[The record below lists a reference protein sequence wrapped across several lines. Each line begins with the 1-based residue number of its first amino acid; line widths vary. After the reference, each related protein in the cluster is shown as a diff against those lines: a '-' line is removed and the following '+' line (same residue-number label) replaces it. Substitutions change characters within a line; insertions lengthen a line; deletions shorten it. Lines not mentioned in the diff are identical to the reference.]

1 MSRKATA
8 HPEGRHCSL
17 RCILVVSE
25 EPKRRRCVYSYVTGT
40 SGDSPRGRPEYLKR
54 GGGALEAG
62 GPGVV
67 MAVLCPVALR
77 GRFGPSVSQSDRGS
91 GLLWSIVWLG
101 SHSWRQVEGPGQRF
115 WLPSL
120 PLLPPPPRPSF

>member
-17 RCILVVSE
+17 RGVLVVSE

-40 SGDSPRGRPEYLKR
+40 SGDAPRGRPEHLKR

-67 MAVLCPVALR
+67 MPFCVP
-77 GRFGPSVSQSDRGS
+77 
-91 GLLWSIVWLG
+91 
-101 SHSWRQVEGPGQRF
+101 
-115 WLPSL
+115 
-120 PLLPPPPRPSF
+120 